1 MDIFLINDFN
11 VFGFPVLKSE
21 IKNRI
26 FLDFSRFSLIVIVFI
41 SDELRIKNLPFL
53 RREMMIIKLF

>member
-11 VFGFPVLKSE
+11 VFGFPVLKRE

-26 FLDFSRFSLIVIVFI
+26 FLDLSRFGLIIIVFI
-41 SDELRIKNLPFL
+41 SDELRIKSVPFL

>member
-11 VFGFPVLKSE
+11 VFGFSILKGE
-21 IKNRI
+21 VKNRI
-26 FLDFSRFSLIVIVFI
+26 FLDFSRFSLIIIVFI
-41 SDELRIKNLPFL
+41 SDELRIKSVPFF